1 MELKQEENGKKRV
14 RKRIAAGVLAGIL
27 AVAGGIGIKA
37 ALDHKN
43 AALETARLE
52 RNRENLAK
60 AAEAESEKIM
70 DYSVESGIRV
80 FETIKKRPA
89 MVDLPEEHSEN
100 FITIE
105 SCLVDNRTSN
115 ISLEFSTEGI
125 PKSDDDYYY
134 LFALRAY
141 MDGVNQD
148 MTPSHVEYKAEN
160 TKMMFSHHF
169 GMVSGML
176 YKYVVAVKEDGRYVV
191 VSNPCYVTN
200 PEEIAVYKSNGESP
214 SSKKGLLVAPDKIQ
228 SSELDDLGVK
238 HAAYNIQMSRILE
251 LSEDSEYP
259 PVSYTYNGKD
269 YLFDGQVMAEYDMV
283 FSTLTEK
290 GIEITAILLNDVSAT
305 YPEMIHPLARS
316 GIGNAPYY
324 AFNAAEEEGMDYL
337 AAITT
342 FLSER
347 YSGKANG
354 RGVIANWVIGNEINA
369 RKQWNYMRQ
378 VDLETYVREYV
389 KAFRICYSSIKSVN
403 SACRVYIPLD
413 QQWNNNAGSTGNY
426 NAKDILDEFNR
437 QIRKEGNIDW
447 GLAIHPYNVPLDSP
461 YIWKDSVHV
470 QESEET
476 PMVTMAN
483 IDVVTDYLQQ
493 EEFLTADGEVRSVIL
508 SELGYTSLQ
517 GEELQAAAI
526 VYAYKKTEENP
537 HIDSVLFSRQTDAE
551 EEMED
556 GLALGIN
563 HLDGTPKYVY
573 KVFKYM
579 DTPEEKKY
587 TDFAK
592 EIIGISE
599 WF

>member
-1 MELKQEENGKKRV
+1 MGLKQEENGKKRL
-14 RKRIAAGVLAGIL
+14 RKLMIAGVVAGIL

-37 ALDHKN
+37 ALDNKN

-60 AAEAESEKIM
+60 AAEAESGRIM
-70 DYSVESGIRV
+70 DYSVESGIQV

-125 PKSDDDYYY
+125 PKSDDEYYY

-141 MDGVNQD
+141 MDEVNQD
-148 MTPSHVEYKAEN
+148 MTPTHVEYKAEN

-176 YKYVVAVKEDGRYVV
+176 YKYVVAVKEDGQYVV
-191 VSNPCYVTN
+191 VSNPSYVTN

-214 SSKKGLLVAPDKIQ
+214 ASKKGLLVAPDKIQ
-228 SSELDDLGVK
+228 SSELEDLGVK

-283 FSTLTEK
+283 FGTLTEK
-290 GIEITAILLNDVSAT
+290 GIEITAILLNDVSAS

-342 FLSER
+342 FLVER

-369 RKQWNYMRQ
+369 RKQWNYMRH

-403 SACRVYIPLD
+403 SASRIYIPLD

-526 VYAYKKTEENP
+526 VYAYKVTEENP

-563 HLDGTPKYVY
+563 HPDGTPKYVY
-573 KVFKYM
+573 KVYKYM
-579 DTPEEKKY
+579 DTPEEGKY